1 MITYEFMQ
9 HYWWLLVSLLGA
21 LLVFLMFVQGGNT
34 LIYTVPQTEEERKL
48 LINSTGRKWEFTFT
62 MLVVFGGAF
71 FASFPLFYSTSFGG
85 AYWVWVIILFSFI
98 VQAVAYEFQGKTG
111 SMFWLKFFRGCLLF
125 NGFVAPILIGG
136 AVSTFFE
143 GSAFIVDREAI
154 AQATMGTHVISR
166 WANEWRGLDVLFNP
180 WTYPLALSVLFL
192 ARMLGSLY
200 FLNNLGEVS
209 LHARLR
215 RQLLRDT
222 VPFLLFFLTYVG
234 HILTKDGF
242 AVNPA
247 TAEIYLEPYKYLNN
261 LLTMPLVLAL
271 FIVGVGGVLYGTLS
285 SIFGQSVKGIWC
297 AGGGTILTVLAL
309 LLIAGYNNTAYY
321 PSTADLQSSLYLAN
335 SCSSEFTLQVMSI
348 VSLIAPIVAA
358 YMAHAWYSIDRTKLT
373 KQELE
378 EAHHSY

>member
-34 LIYTVPQTEEERKL
+34 LIYTVAQTEEERKL

-85 AYWVWVIILFSFI
+85 AYWVWLLILFSFV

-111 SMFWLKFFRGCLLF
+111 STFWLRFFRGCLLF
-125 NGFVAPILIGG
+125 NGVVAPILIGG

-143 GSAFIVDREAI
+143 GSQFLIDREAI
-154 AQATMGTHVISR
+154 GTAQTISR

-180 WTYPLALSVLFL
+180 WTYPLALSVFFL

-200 FLNNLGEVS
+200 FLNNIAETS
-209 LHARLR
+209 LHPRLR
-215 RQLLRDT
+215 RQLLIDT
-222 VPFLLFFLTYVG
+222 VPFLVCFLTYVT
-234 HILTKDGF
+234 HLLLKDGF

-247 TAEIYLEPYKYLNN
+247 TGEIVIESYKYLHNF
-261 LLTMPLVLAL
+261 LAMPIVLIL
-271 FIVGVGGVLYGTLS
+271 FLVGVAGVLYGVLS
-285 SIFGQSVKGIWC
+285 SIFKSTQTKGIWC
-297 AGGGTILTVLAL
+297 AGGGTVLTVLAL
-309 LLIAGYNNTAYY
+309 LLVAGYNNTAYY
-321 PSTADLQSSLYLAN
+321 PSTADLQSSLHLAN
-335 SCSSEFTLQVMSI
+335 SCSSEFTLTVMSI

-373 KQELE
+373 KKELE